1 MRLLLLLFMICS
13 AFSSCANSIKDNGY
27 IIITGKVEGIPAN
40 KIYIKSIFSPLRG
53 VVLDSATYQKNEF
66 TFKYKMP
73 VGLDILTVSLFFYDP
88 SGKLHIL
95 AYTNSYSKPPNIQT
109 AFVLEKG
116 TTTITGKVTD
126 LDNLGTNPLEI
137 STRGN
142 ETMLFYKY
150 YIGFGSMAGTDSS
163 NKQQRIAY
171 YRNIIKQ
178 YPRSYFLLGRIA
190 NQSYQYTNEQ
200 LQSITEPFD
209 KTMLVSKSMLAI
221 QEYMA
226 TRPQKGK
233 PVNINIPSQD
243 ANGRLQLAIDTSQPL
258 NMVIFW
264 ASWCMPCRQEIPM
277 LKNIYQQYQSKGL
290 HMASISIDEKE
301 PLWKKAM
308 DVEKMPWQQLWADS
322 TGYLAWQK
330 AVDLLALPTVY
341 FIDKKGVVV
350 GTVIGNDASNADKF
364 RAIINKHIL

>member
-1 MRLLLLLFMICS
+1 MRLLLLLFIICS
-13 AFSSCANSIKDNGY
+13 AFSSCANSIKDSGD

-73 VGLDILTVSLFFYDP
+73 EGLDILTVSLFFYDP

-95 AYTNSYSKPPNIQT
+95 SYTNSYSKPPNIQT

-126 LDNLGTNPLEI
+126 LENLGTNPLEI
-137 STRGN
+137 STPGN

-209 KTMLVSKSMLAI
+209 KTMLASKSMLAI

-243 ANGRLQLAIDTSQPL
+243 ANGRLQLAVDTSQPL

-277 LKNIYQQYQSKGL
+277 LKNIYQQYQGKGL

-341 FIDKKGVVV
+341 FIDKRGIVV

-364 RAIINKHIL
+364 RAIINKHMQ